1 MTDSGKLDLIITEI
15 HGMREDIHVL
25 KEDVHVLKE
34 EMKEVKGEIRVLKED
49 VRVLK
54 EDARVLMEDARV
66 LKEDVLVLKEDM
78 ENVKHAVKKTNLI
91 IENELRVNIQRVA
104 EGHLDLSRKL
114 EEAKKPNEEFEVLSL
129 KVRMLESNVSGL
141 QEKFA

>member
-1 MTDSGKLDLIITEI
+1 MTNSGKLDLIISEI
-15 HGMREDIHVL
+15 QGVR
-25 KEDVHVLKE
+25 EDVHVLKKDVQVLKE
-34 EMKEVKGEIRVLKED
+34 DMEEVKGEIRVLKED
-49 VRVLK
+49 VHVLQ
-54 EDARVLMEDARV
+54 ENVHVLQ
-66 LKEDVLVLKEDM
+66 EDM

-114 EEAKKPNEEFEVLSL
+114 DEAKKPNEEFEVLSL
-129 KVRMLESNVSGL
+129 KVRMLESNVSDL

>member
-15 HGMREDIHVL
+15 YGMREDIHVL
-25 KEDVHVLKE
+25 KE
-34 EMKEVKGEIRVLKED
+34 EMKEVKEDIRVLKED

-54 EDARVLMEDARV
+54 EDVCL
-66 LKEDVLVLKEDM
+66 LKEDM
-78 ENVKHAVKKTNLI
+78 ENVKRAVKSTNLI

-114 EEAKKPNEEFEVLSL
+114 DEAIKPNEEFEVLSL
-129 KVRMLESNVSGL
+129 KVRMLESNVSDL